1 MVLEGES
8 LQIWLKSCCEAYNS
22 HNPYNLLVNCNS
34 FELVPMIR
42 SYHRFRFRSVE
53 RNVHHLCCHSK
64 LKVSAGWYASNHP
77 YPHKAQS
84 TIENISSA
92 GELLTYP
99 GLAIIVQESCVSSDQ
114 YSGNELCIISHS
126 LHLFLAR
133 QQNTRVIVITIIC

>member
-1 MVLEGES
+1 
-8 LQIWLKSCCEAYNS
+8 
-22 HNPYNLLVNCNS
+22 
-34 FELVPMIR
+34 MIR

-114 YSGNELCIISHS
+114 YSGNELYIISHS
-126 LHLFLAR
+126 SPPSSSQGNKDRCALCKIFVDQYKGICER
-133 QQNTRVIVITIIC
+133 KEGRVIMMLHCCIVFENSS